1 MISTIVAFVLTIAFL
16 ILIHEWGHF
25 FVARRFK
32 VWVHQFAIGFGP
44 ALLRYKPGET
54 EYSLRVFPIGG
65 FVRLAGDEPEN
76 EEDKAVPSERLFT
89 AKKPLARMA
98 IISAGPFMNILGAV
112 VLMILAVGLFGV
124 PYLEIADFTPDSAA
138 KEQLLI
144 GDKIVKVEGKN
155 IYTAAQLNSIIQRKA
170 AGGSAGGTTA
180 ATKQPQPV
188 TIEVKRGEEVLTF
201 TVTPRWSSESQKY
214 LIGVVF
220 QNPPAS
226 TTNKI
231 RKLDH
236 DAFLAKQG
244 LQQGDKIIE
253 ANGKPVYSFWG
264 FVKAL
269 EGAIKKA
276 QKKEAIE
283 AQSHLSLLIVRGGQN
298 FSYTLDLK
306 EIKKIDEALKG
317 VQPELDTRRP
327 GPITSVALG
336 ITRAWDIVVLLYQT
350 FKGMIS
356 GRIPA
361 GEAFTGPVGIA
372 SFLGQSLNQG
382 LMSFFMLVAVLSLNL
397 GIINLLPFPALDG
410 SRLLFLTYEL
420 IRRKPFPPQKEGWV
434 HYIGF
439 IILIGLMLLITY
451 KDILRLLR

>member
-1 MISTIVAFVLTIAFL
+1 MILTVVAFLLTIAFL
-16 ILIHEWGHF
+16 VLIHEWGHF
-25 FVARRFK
+25 FVARRFR

-65 FVRLAGDEPEN
+65 FVRLAGDEPDN
-76 EEDKAVPSERLFT
+76 EEDKAVPADRLFT
-89 AKKPLARMA
+89 AKRPWARMA
-98 IISAGPFMNILGAV
+98 IISAGSLMNILGAV

-124 PYLEIADFTPDSAA
+124 PYLEIADFTEVSAA
-138 KEQLLI
+138 KEQLAI
-144 GDKIVKVEGKN
+144 GDKIVKVDGRN

-170 AGGSAGGTTA
+170 AGP
-180 ATKQPQPV
+180 QPQPV

-220 QNPPAS
+220 PNPPAS

-231 RKLDH
+231 RHLDRG
-236 DAFLAKQG
+236 AFLAKQG
-244 LQQGDKIIE
+244 LRRGDKIIT
-253 ANGKPVYSFWG
+253 ANGEPVYSFLS
-264 FVKAL
+264 FIKVL
-269 EGAIKKA
+269 EKAIKT
-276 QKKEAIE
+276 
-283 AQSHLSLLIVRGGQN
+283 QSPLSLLIVREGQKV
-298 FSYTLDLK
+298 SYTLDLTGI
-306 EIKKIDEALKG
+306 EQLEEALEG

-336 ITRAWDIVVLLYQT
+336 VTRSWEIVVLLYQT
-350 FKGMIS
+350 AKGMIA

-382 LMSFFMLVAVLSLNL
+382 LMSFLMLVAILSLNL